1 MGSLIRV
8 ESLVLELLLV
18 VSVVAIVVR
27 RLRIHYTV
35 ALVLVG
41 LALSLRSPL
50 ELQVTPELILFLF
63 IPPLVFEAAFQIDW
77 KKLRRN
83 LGTIFLF
90 AVPGVV
96 LTTVVTGGIV
106 TWGAKLPSAVA
117 LVFGA
122 LVGATD
128 PVSVVAIFRKLGAPK
143 RLEVLMEAES
153 LFNDGTAIVIFSL
166 TLAAVQIGKLDIVG
180 AVFEFL
186 RVAGGGVI
194 VGVALGWLTTRLIGH
209 IDDYLVETTLTTV
222 LAFGSYLFA
231 EQFHLSGVLAVVC
244 AGLVSGN
251 LSRSEMSP
259 TTRIVVHNFWEYVA
273 FLANSAVFLMIGL
286 EMDIGGMLQTLG
298 PTLWGLLAVL
308 VSRGLNVYLLS
319 RLGRPIPERWRHVLF
334 WGGLR
339 GAITLALALS
349 LPEALGPERSTVI
362 VMTFGVVLFTMVGQ
376 GMSLE
381 WLVDR
386 LQLVDRT
393 EEQIEYERR
402 HARAIAARAGLQHLS
417 RLHDDGLISSH
428 IWEKVRPRVQHRI
441 DALTVG
447 VQEALAGTPE
457 LENEELIISRREMLR
472 AQRSTLNSLR
482 RTGAISQSSY
492 EDLIVEV
499 DAALES
505 DFGTWT
511 DLAEPGGGA
520 GGVDKLIMVVLQSRD
535 LESAVNAL
543 AMRGIRSTQVQS
555 RGGFLRRANH
565 LVLVGIPEG
574 RLPEVVET
582 LERTARS
589 RVEYLSMIPEGVPV
603 PLPDPIS
610 VQVKGA
616 TVFVF
621 DVERYEAI

>member
-1 MGSLIRV
+1 MEGLIRV

-41 LALSLRSPL
+41 LALSLRSS
-50 ELQVTPELILFLF
+50 LQLNVTSNLILFLF

-77 KKLRRN
+77 SKLRKN
-83 LGTIFLF
+83 LGTVFLF
-90 AVPGVV
+90 AVPGVI
-96 LTTVVTGGIV
+96 LTTIVTGGV
-106 TWGAKLPSAVA
+106 VAWGAGLTMAMA

-166 TLAAVQIGKLDIVG
+166 TLAAAEMGELDIIG

-186 RVAGGGVI
+186 RVAGGGVL
-194 VGVALGWLTTRLIGH
+194 VGVALGWLTTRLISH

-222 LAFGSYLFA
+222 LAFGSYLLA
-231 EQFHLSGVLAVVC
+231 EQLHLSGVLAVVC

-251 LSRSEMSP
+251 LSSAEMSP

-286 EMDIGGMLQTLG
+286 EMDVGGMLANLG
-298 PTLWGLLAVL
+298 PTLWGILAIL
-308 VSRGLNVYLLS
+308 ASRAVNVYLLS

-339 GAITLALALS
+339 GAIALALALS
-349 LPEALGPERSTVI
+349 LPAALDPERSTVI

-376 GMSLE
+376 GLSLE
-381 WLVDR
+381 WLVDK

-402 HARAIAARAGLQHLS
+402 HARAMAARAGLQHLS

-428 IWEKVRPRVQHRI
+428 IWDQIRPHIEHRI
-441 DALTVG
+441 EALTIG
-447 VQEALAGTPE
+447 VQEVLNHAPQ
-457 LENEELIISRREMLR
+457 LENEELITSRREMLR
-472 AQRSTLNSLR
+472 AQRSTLSSLR
-482 RTGAISQSSY
+482 RTGVISQEAY
-492 EDLIVEV
+492 GDLVAEV

-511 DLAEPGGGA
+511 DLAEPA
-520 GGVDKLIMVVLQSRD
+520 GISHKVDKLLMVVLQSRD
-535 LESAVNAL
+535 LESAINAL

-555 RGGFLRRANH
+555 RGAFLRRANQ

-574 RLPEVVET
+574 RLPGVIET
-582 LERTARS
+582 LERTSRS
-589 RVEYLSMIPEGVPV
+589 RVEYLTAVPEGIPV
-603 PLPDPIS
+603 PMPDPIP

-621 DVERYEAI
+621 DVERCEAI